1 MGGSKKTTYKK
12 KLPMNLQMN
21 TYELNKIAY
30 AKLPVLTQAS
40 SERGAALQI
49 LTKFI
54 QEHDN
59 KYFMFLNNDVHYY
72 TIFNMQD
79 SFEESFYSAL
89 DDCIRAIGDL
99 ISIELNEQTDAC
111 ECWFKVGDEALMYVF
126 FVYDMGV
133 IECHK

>member
-40 SERGAALQI
+40 PERGAALQI
-49 LTKFI
+49 LAKYI
-54 QEHDN
+54 QDHN
-59 KYFMFLNNDVHYY
+59 NQYFMFLNNDVHYY
-72 TIFNMQD
+72 TIFNIQD
-79 SFEESFYSAL
+79 TFEESIYSAL
-89 DDCIRAIGDL
+89 DDCIQAIGGL
-99 ISIELNEQTDAC
+99 ISVEFNETTDAC

>member
-21 TYELNKIAY
+21 TYELNKIVY
-30 AKLPVLTQAS
+30 AQLPVLTQAS
-40 SERGAALQI
+40 PERGTALQI

-54 QEHDN
+54 QEHNN

-72 TIFNMQD
+72 TIFNIQD
-79 SFEESFYSAL
+79 TFEESIYSAL
-89 DDCIRAIGDL
+89 DDCIQAIGDL
-99 ISIELNEQTDAC
+99 ISIEFNEVTDAC